1 MILSNLKIRMKRDF
15 ETLKKNQVYPVKFE
29 TDKHYVILNDDVYI
43 HIYKDGAKI
52 VRYTEDE
59 LNGQLKFIL

>member
-15 ETLKKNQVYPVKFE
+15 ESLKKNQIYSVKFE

-43 HIYKDGAKI
+43 HIYKDGAEI
-52 VRYTEDE
+52 VRYT
-59 LNGQLKFIL
+59 